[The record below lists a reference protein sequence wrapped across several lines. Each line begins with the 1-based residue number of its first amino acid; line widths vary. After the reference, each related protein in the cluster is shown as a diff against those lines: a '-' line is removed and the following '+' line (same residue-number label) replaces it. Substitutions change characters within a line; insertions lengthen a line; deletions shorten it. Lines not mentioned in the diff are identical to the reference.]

1 MAYRS
6 AAHRPPDSGFN
17 ALRCALM
24 SQQPPPNQPGPS
36 SGGAMTT
43 GFRDSTTTGATFS
56 SMTALIS
63 GGVGFGTVKL
73 IVCTRSVGTGA
84 DVSSATSSQIAP
96 PWAGPNFVVGVGVP
110 YTRVQ

>member
-17 ALRCALM
+17 AVRCALM
-24 SQQPPPNQPGPS
+24 SQQPPPFNQPGPS

-63 GGVGFGTVKL
+63 GGVGFRAVELAG
-73 IVCTRSVGTGA
+73 CTRSVGGGA
-84 DVSSATSSQIAP
+84 DGAQATASQIAP
-96 PWAGPNFVVGVGVP
+96 PLA
-110 YTRVQ
+110 